1 MGIVLVLERRVSG
14 AEVLKSGISDLDP
27 QLEGIE
33 SYGLLVK
40 HSCVCGFEGFLELG
54 RAEGSDLRGGSVH

>member
-1 MGIVLVLERRVSG
+1 MLVLERRVTG
-14 AEVLKSGISDLDP
+14 AEVLKSGMGDLDH

-40 HSCVCGFEGFLELG
+40 HSCVCGFEGFLELS
-54 RAEGSDLRGGSVH
+54 RAEGSGLRGGSVH